1 MGGDFPQDLFVD
13 REEHLQATLLDV
25 IIPKENDHLKESVGG
40 GRGNHIGRQSYIWDA
55 VFYDCCFGGISTSSF
70 IMQTNFYNLEETQFS
85 FS

>member
-40 GRGNHIGRQSYIWDA
+40 DGATTLGGNHTSGML
-55 VFYDCCFGGISTSSF
+55 CFMTAA
-70 IMQTNFYNLEETQFS
+70 LEGYQLQVLSCKLIFTT
-85 FS
+85 